1 MGAVHGS
8 TYMCLPS
15 SSGTEENVFHSL
27 IKCYL
32 LLPGKDVDVPTCV
45 GRSYS
50 VNDSGHQFR
59 SVTAMTCLEVSVLC
73 LSHVFLPLSFS
84 YGARQAVG

>member
-1 MGAVHGS
+1 MGAHICVFPVALALKKMSFTH
-8 TYMCLPS
+8 S
-15 SSGTEENVFHSL
+15 SSVISSFQARMLMSQS
-27 IKCYL
+27 
-32 LLPGKDVDVPTCV
+32 CV